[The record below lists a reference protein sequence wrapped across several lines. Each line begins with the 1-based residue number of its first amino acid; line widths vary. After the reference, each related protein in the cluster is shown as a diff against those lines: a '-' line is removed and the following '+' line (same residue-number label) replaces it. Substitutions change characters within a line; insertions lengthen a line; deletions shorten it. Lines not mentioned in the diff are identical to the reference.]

1 MCRLPVE
8 LSMGERDGFAEGKL
22 NEQLSQQW
30 KTLPADRLGPGTT
43 SGASEPDDT
52 VGALAKTASIKDTV
66 LAALRAGAPVPDARC
81 F

>member
-1 MCRLPVE
+1 MCRLPVK
-8 LSMGERDGFAEGKL
+8 LSMGERDGFAERKL

-30 KTLPADRLGPGTT
+30 KTLPADHLGLGTT
-43 SGASEPDDT
+43 SGASEPDDNA
-52 VGALAKTASIKDTV
+52 GSLAKTASIKDTV